1 MYIFKDRIQE
11 NEFKQVTSTGDT
23 HSSYQDLHEVE
34 TSLIPIPFSLMPI
47 TFKGRK
53 RRTTRRCEPTVLPTL
68 FPFLFIPHCPCALN
82 VEFGRQFCAQLRQNP
97 SHDESLLCWAEGCSQ
112 LSSPC
117 VESENVEENG
127 GNPAGQNFARAITPT
142 FSLKECRLACSKEN
156 KR

>member
-1 MYIFKDRIQE
+1 MYSFKDRMQE

-23 HSSYQDLHEVE
+23 HSSYQNLHEVG

-47 TFKGRK
+47 TFKGRT
-53 RRTTRRCEPTVLPTL
+53 RQTTRQCEPAVLPTL
-68 FPFLFIPHCPCALN
+68 FPFLLIPHCPSALN
-82 VEFGRQFCAQLRQNP
+82 MEFCAQLRQSP

-117 VESENVEENG
+117 VESENMEENE